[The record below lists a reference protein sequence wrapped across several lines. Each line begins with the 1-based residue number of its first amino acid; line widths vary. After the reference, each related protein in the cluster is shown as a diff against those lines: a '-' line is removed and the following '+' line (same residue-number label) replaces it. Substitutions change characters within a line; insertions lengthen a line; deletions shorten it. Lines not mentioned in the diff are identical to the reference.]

1 MHLREI
7 VRSRELLYFLVW
19 RDVKIRNKQTL
30 LGVAWAVLQPLATML
45 VFTVFF
51 GNLAKISTDD
61 EAVPYAVF
69 SYIALLPWTFFAAA
83 LTNAGNSLVTNTDLL
98 TKVYFPR
105 AILPASTV
113 LAGLVDLAIASVL
126 LLPLLAF
133 YGITPD
139 ATILV
144 LPLAVGLLVLLALG
158 LGMFLAALNV
168 AYRDVKYALPFA
180 VQLLL
185 FVTPVIYPTTII
197 PEKFRYLMALNPLGG
212 IIETCRAAVLPGRAI
227 DWGQFGVAAAV
238 TAVVFAAGALYF
250 HSTERR
256 FADIV

>member
-1 MHLREI
+1 MNLREI

-19 RDVKIRNKQTL
+19 RDVKIRYKQTL

-105 AILPASTV
+105 AILPASTKSV
-113 LAGLVDLAIASVL
+113 VAIL
-126 LLPLLAF
+126 LQ
-133 YGITPD
+133 I
-139 ATILV
+139 
-144 LPLAVGLLVLLALG
+144 
-158 LGMFLAALNV
+158 
-168 AYRDVKYALPFA
+168 KS
-180 VQLLL
+180 
-185 FVTPVIYPTTII
+185 I
-197 PEKFRYLMALNPLGG
+197 P
-212 IIETCRAAVLPGRAI
+212 
-227 DWGQFGVAAAV
+227 
-238 TAVVFAAGALYF
+238 
-250 HSTERR
+250 
-256 FADIV
+256 